1 MTERQDARRH
11 QDQLNQRDEVVQALM
26 AMSVSDAMEYIEE
39 SVSPGTLRDIVVGY
53 LDWNSSHPDSH
64 AQGDADD
71 LYYRLG
77 LDQPQTLTEVQ
88 AEESRY
94 FNRYQ
99 R

>member
-26 AMSVSDAMEYIEE
+26 AMSVSDAIEE

-64 AQGDADD
+64 AQRDADD

-77 LDQPQTLTEVQ
+77 LDQPQTLEEVQ
-88 AEESRY
+88 AEEIRY